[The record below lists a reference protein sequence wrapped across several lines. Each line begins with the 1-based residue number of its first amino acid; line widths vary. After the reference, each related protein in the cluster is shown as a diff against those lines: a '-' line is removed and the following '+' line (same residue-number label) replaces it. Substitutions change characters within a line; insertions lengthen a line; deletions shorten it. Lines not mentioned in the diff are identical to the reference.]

1 MSETPNL
8 DAAALERLQRLG
20 GAAFVAKMIELF
32 VDYAGG
38 KVAAARAAQA
48 AGNLAGVQEAVHPI
62 KSSAGNVGARRV
74 QELAQ
79 QLEQLAR
86 EGQGG
91 AVPGLLL
98 ELENAFAAARTELE
112 RQKMSLANGPV

>member
-1 MSETPNL
+1 MNDTPNL
-8 DAAALERLQRLG
+8 DPAALERLQRLG
-20 GAAFVAKMIELF
+20 GGAFVAKMIELF

-38 KVAAARAAQA
+38 KVAAARVAQA

-74 QELAQ
+74 QELAL

-86 EGQGG
+86 EGVGG
-91 AVPGLLL
+91 PLPGLLV
-98 ELENAFAAARTELE
+98 ELENAFAATKAELE
-112 RQKMSLANGPV
+112 RKKL